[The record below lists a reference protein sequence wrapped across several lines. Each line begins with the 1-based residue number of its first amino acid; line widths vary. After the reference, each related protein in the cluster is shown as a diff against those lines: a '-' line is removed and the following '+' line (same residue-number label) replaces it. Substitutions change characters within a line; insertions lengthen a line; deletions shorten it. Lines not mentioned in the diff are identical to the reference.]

1 MLILKLKYFVHYY
14 KSKILKKKC
23 KKNYKDQKIK
33 FEYDIK
39 EKNFSNKWFLNNF
52 DIFNFFLPKDKN
64 SKFDYLEVGC
74 FEGLSSFFVLSEY
87 KAVNAILLDIWD
99 MPNPNS
105 KTLSHNFNSIEKAFD
120 NNLSGFNFTKIKD
133 DSVVAMRKLFKQNKS
148 FDFIYIDGS
157 HNGEDILSDAIEAFK
172 ILKKEGLIFF
182 DDFLQYDKNRALQSY
197 DGMLLAGHCVRGM
210 WKLLR
215 RDAARGTRVRRA
227 FTTSDS

>member
-182 DDFLQYDKNRALQSY
+182 DDFLQHDKNRALQSY
-197 DGMLLAGHCVRGM
+197 EGIEKFLTLYSNYLKIEYFQNNLVVR
-210 WKLLR
+210 KK
-215 RDAARGTRVRRA
+215 
-227 FTTSDS
+227 

>member
-1 MLILKLKYFVHYY
+1 MLFLKLKYLVHYY

-23 KKNYKDQKIK
+23 KKNYKDQKIQ
-33 FEYDIK
+33 FECKLK

-52 DIFNFFLPKDKN
+52 DIFNFFLPKDKK
-64 SKFDYLEVGC
+64 SKFEYLEVGC

-105 KTLSHNFNSIEKAFD
+105 KTLSNNFNLVEKAFD
-120 NNLSGFNFTKIKD
+120 DNLSGFNFTKIKD
-133 DSVVAMRKLFKQNKS
+133 DSVIAMRKLFKHEKS

-172 ILKKEGLIFF
+172 ILKKNGLIFF
-182 DDFLQYDKNRALQSY
+182 DDFLQHDKNRALQSY
-197 DGMLLAGHCVRGM
+197 EGIEKFLTLYSNYLKIEYFQNNLVVR
-210 WKLLR
+210 KK
-215 RDAARGTRVRRA
+215 
-227 FTTSDS
+227 

>member
-1 MLILKLKYFVHYY
+1 MLTLKLKYFVHYY

-23 KKNYKDQKIK
+23 KKNYKDQKIQ

-39 EKNFSNKWFLNNF
+39 EKSFSNKWFLNNF
-52 DIFNFFLPKDKN
+52 DIFSFFLPQDKN

-87 KAVNAILLDIWD
+87 KAVDATLLDIWD

-182 DDFLQYDKNRALQSY
+182 DDFLQHDKNRALQSY
-197 DGMLLAGHCVRGM
+197 EGIEKFLTLYSSFLKIEYFQNNLVVR
-210 WKLLR
+210 KK
-215 RDAARGTRVRRA
+215 
-227 FTTSDS
+227 

>member
-23 KKNYKDQKIK
+23 KKNYKDQKIQ

-39 EKNFSNKWFLNNF
+39 EKKFSNKWFLNNF

-64 SKFDYLEVGC
+64 YEFDYLEVGC

-99 MPNPNS
+99 IPNPNS

-120 NNLSGFNFTKIKD
+120 NNLSGFDFTKIKD
-133 DSVVAMRKLFKQNKS
+133 DSVVAMRKLFKQHKS

-182 DDFLQYDKNRALQSY
+182 DDFLQHDKNRALQSY
-197 DGMLLAGHCVRGM
+197 EGIEKFLTLYSSYIKIEYFQNNLVVR
-210 WKLLR
+210 KK
-215 RDAARGTRVRRA
+215 
-227 FTTSDS
+227 

>member
-33 FEYDIK
+33 FEIDIK

-52 DIFNFFLPKDKN
+52 DIFNFFLPKEKN

-182 DDFLQYDKNRALQSY
+182 DDFLQHDKNRTLQSY
-197 DGMLLAGHCVRGM
+197 DGIEKFLNLYSNYLKIEYFQNNLVVR
-210 WKLLR
+210 KK
-215 RDAARGTRVRRA
+215 
-227 FTTSDS
+227 